1 MKKLLMILP
10 LAFLLC
16 FTFSCQQGEE
26 VAEEPVVDVGAE
38 IAAIKALNDEWLAL
52 YNAGDFDTLVSIFY
66 AENAVQMSP
75 NTPILEG
82 KEAILSSLKKSREES
97 EEHCESSV
105 TEDVLVYGDLA
116 VARGTDTGTTTP
128 RDGGE
133 PAKYN
138 IKWVIAYERQSDGT
152 WKCVYE
158 IWNDNNP
165 LPPPSQ
171 EKE

>member
-1 MKKLLMILP
+1 MKKLLLILP
-10 LAFLLC
+10 LVILLF
-16 FTFSCQQGEE
+16 FTFGCQQGEE
-26 VAEEPVVDVGAE
+26 AAEEPAVDVEAD
-38 IAAIKALNDEWLAL
+38 IAAIKTLNDEWLAL
-52 YNAGDFDTLVSIFY
+52 YNSGDFDKLVSIFY
-66 AENAVQMSP
+66 AEKAVQMPP
-75 NTPILEG
+75 NEPILEG
-82 KEAILSSLKKSREES
+82 KEAILLGLIKSREES

-128 RDGGE
+128 KVGGE
-133 PAKYN
+133 PIKYN

-165 LPPPSQ
+165 LPPPLP